1 MHVIQL
7 TDDVSPSPHAVARR
21 GSHDAQEV
29 HRRGI
34 ARLRHAIDRLC
45 LQIDASCANLAR
57 SQRTIREAKG
67 VLARQGW
74 RTYAS

>member
-7 TDDVSPSPHAVARR
+7 TDDVSPSPHAVTRH
-21 GSHDAQEV
+21 GPHDAQEV
-29 HRRGI
+29 HRVI